1 MPELFKGGLLH
12 MATDPLAQSG
22 APQLWADC
30 TLNRWAVVVALI
42 LLIIELSEILR
53 IYPHLLRCLSRWKGN
68 ADLEHSVSL
77 ARTRNTVAFVFG
89 IIFCIIADRCGLVAP
104 TFKLRL
110 PPGWQL
116 AVTTG
121 LIAGATLIRRIAYLC
136 SKFRSSTSEYAMTVR
151 HSIYNYLIL
160 LTTLIFLSVLVMVPL
175 HAPDTLAR
183 AVLYAECAVFF
194 LLFLIRQ
201 GQILRSRCG
210 TLATILYLCALE
222 ILPVGILIFACTL

>member
-1 MPELFKGGLLH
+1 MPELFKGGFLH

-30 TLNRWAVVVALI
+30 TVNRWAVVVALI

-77 ARTRNTVAFVFG
+77 ARTRNTVALVFG

-160 LTTLIFLSVLVMVPL
+160 
-175 HAPDTLAR
+175 
-183 AVLYAECAVFF
+183 F
-194 LLFLIRQ
+194 LL
-201 GQILRSRCG
+201 
-210 TLATILYLCALE
+210 
-222 ILPVGILIFACTL
+222 